1 MKSGKSTHIFD
12 LPISISAYA
21 SAVGKKEGET
31 EFKDLFDHV
40 DTNDMFG
47 QENFE
52 LAESAMQGIALQ
64 TLFEKRGL
72 KQGDFDLLLGGDL
85 TNQCIATSYAVRDFE
100 LPYFGLYAACST
112 LTESLALSA
121 LLIEGRVLDRV
132 ACVVS
137 SHFCT
142 AERQY
147 RYPLEYG
154 AVKSPTSQRT
164 ATACGAFAIEKGS
177 EPPYIRS
184 VTIGKIEDKGVCDS
198 NNMGAAMAYA
208 AYSTISQF
216 FKDTDKSPE
225 DFDLV
230 VTGDLGEVGSNIL
243 YELVIS
249 DKRDI
254 ANRHA
259 DCGKLMYNSMNDVN
273 AGGSG
278 AGCSA
283 AMLAGVILP
292 KIKSGEYKNILLAA
306 TGALLSTTSVQQQR
320 TIPCIS
326 HLVWLSNE
334 RRTLP

>member
-1 MKSGKSTHIFD
+1 MKIGKATLIFD
-12 LPISISAYA
+12 KNIAVSAYA

-31 EFKDLFDHV
+31 EFCDKFDYV

-64 TLFEKRGL
+64 TLFERRGL
-72 KQGDFDLLLGGDL
+72 KPTDFDLLLGGDL

-112 LTESLALSA
+112 LTESLATAAMLTETQT
-121 LLIEGRVLDRV
+121 LERV

-154 AVKSPTSQRT
+154 AVRSPTSQRT
-164 ATACGAFAIEKGS
+164 ATACGAFAIEKGDN
-177 EPPYIRS
+177 PPYIRG
-184 VTIGKIEDKGVCDS
+184 VTLGRIEDKGVCDS

-216 FKDTDKSPE
+216 FKDTGKKPS
-225 DFDLV
+225 DFDRV
-230 VTGDLGEVGSNIL
+230 ITGDLGEVGSNIL
-243 YELVIS
+243 YELMIADKLDIS
-249 DKRDI
+249 NMHI
-254 ANRHA
+254 
-259 DCGKLMYNSMNDVN
+259 DCGKLLYNSMNDVN

-283 AMLAGVILP
+283 AMLASEILP
-292 KIKSGEYKNILLAA
+292 KLESGEYKNLLFAA